1 MNSKQYA
8 EIEQM
13 YLRMYDKLFL
23 YARCAL
29 ENDSLAEEAV
39 QETFRIACQKPDDL
53 LCSLRPEGWLV
64 NTLKYVISNMI
75 HSRSTANR
83 ILSEYIAAQPKVF
96 SVTEDRIGFEI
107 MYENVADME
116 ELQLIKEMA
125 IHGMSHL
132 EMAQKR
138 GISVDACKKRVQ
150 RAKEVLRKKIKI

>member
-8 EIEQM
+8 EIEQI

-23 YARCAL
+23 YARSAL

-53 LCSLRPEGWLV
+53 LRSPRPEGWLV
-64 NTLKYVISNMI
+64 NTLKYVVSNMI

-96 SVTEDRIGFEI
+96 FATEDRIGFEI

-116 ELQLIKEMA
+116 EFQLIKEMA
-125 IHGMSHL
+125 IDGMSHL